1 MRITSDLILRLSL
14 FLTLLI
20 LITPPFNNWLKLI
33 TLSSITVIIFSSKL
47 DQKKIKKKIFLI
59 PLILIIGI
67 KFYSQNYSFIV
78 NHIVLP
84 TKSTENYNYIK
95 NTFDKS
101 LYLIFED
108 ELKKLSN
115 KEILLD
121 NIKQP
126 GESDRSTLFRKFAFQ
141 SENIWTFLDEG
152 KYINQ

>member
-1 MRITSDLILRLSL
+1 MRITSDLILKPSL
-14 FLTLLI
+14 FLILLI

-33 TLSSITVIIFSSKL
+33 TLSLITIIIFSSKL

-59 PLILIIGI
+59 SLILIIGI

-101 LYLIFED
+101 LYLILED
-108 ELKKLSN
+108 ELPAIAIVHSTN
-115 KEILLD
+115 
-121 NIKQP
+121 NIKSIHS
-126 GESDRSTLFRKFAFQ
+126 GYESVINYLS
-141 SENIWTFLDEG
+141 LD
-152 KYINQ
+152 KY

>member
-84 TKSTENYNYIK
+84 TKSTVRSSPRA
-95 NTFDKS
+95 DVV
-101 LYLIFED
+101 
-108 ELKKLSN
+108 KLTCTGSA
-115 KEILLD
+115 EP
-121 NIKQP
+121 Q
-126 GESDRSTLFRKFAFQ
+126 
-141 SENIWTFLDEG
+141 
-152 KYINQ
+152 